1 KQALEA
7 ELCASQARKLVKHNR
22 SNVSDCPSLPVSFW
36 NELDLVPCRVDRFMP
51 PSVRLP
57 HRVLHT
63 YNATSACDHQAIA
76 DAGQY
81 PQCLVRQQ
89 CKRNSHGQSRK
100 YVADSCAANTSIISS
115 NTSKT
120 SDPYNSLERLGF
132 PDNCRTAFRRR
143 NTIS

>member
-1 KQALEA
+1 MIPKQALEA
-7 ELCASQARKLVKHNR
+7 ELCPSQARTLVKHNR
-22 SNVSDCPSLPVSFW
+22 SNVSDCPSLPVSFS
-36 NELDLVPCRVDRFMP
+36 NELLPCRVDRFMP
-51 PSVRLP
+51 PSVTLP

-63 YNATSACDHQAIA
+63 YTATSACDHQASA

-120 SDPYNSLERLGF
+120 SDPYKFLERLGF
-132 PDNCRTAFRRR
+132 SDNCRTIQCF
-143 NTIS
+143 